1 MEKEHWKGFL
11 WFRTILGVAV
21 LVVLLLLAGGH
32 LDYWQAWVYVLINV
46 FFIGLTNWQLRDNPD
61 LIIER
66 MFPGPGVKRW
76 DRVYRA
82 ASTPLYFTTLIV
94 AALDSGRNHWTR
106 PLPVVFYAA
115 AIILYCLGQVLM
127 LWAKRTN
134 NFFSSVVRIQLDR
147 GHTVCCEGPYR
158 FVRHPGYLGGLAF
171 GLSAPLL
178 LGSLLAL
185 IPSVLAALT
194 LIARTVFEDNTL
206 LTELDGY
213 RSYANLVRFRLLPY
227 IW

>member
-32 LDYWQAWVYVLINV
+32 LDYWQAWVYILINV
-46 FFIGLTNWQLRDNPD
+46 FFIGLTNWLLRDNPD

-66 MFPGPGVKRW
+66 MFPGEGVKSW
-76 DRVYRA
+76 DRVFRTV
-82 ASTPLYFTTLIV
+82 STPLYFVTLIV
-94 AALDSGRNHWTR
+94 AALDAGRNHWTPR
-106 PLPVVFYAA
+106 LPPLFYAGV
-115 AIILYCLGQVLM
+115 ITLYCSGQVLM
-127 LWAKRTN
+127 LWAKRANT
-134 NFFSSVVRIQLDR
+134 FFSSVVRIQTDR
-147 GHTVCCEGPYR
+147 GQTVCREGPYR

-185 IPSVLAALT
+185 IPSILAALT
-194 LIARTVFEDNTL
+194 LIARTFREDKTL
-206 LTELDGY
+206 LAELDGY
-213 RSYANLVRFRLLPY
+213 RSYANIVRFRLLPH